1 MEEIRKNG
9 LKRLINRHR
18 DNVGKI
24 QSIVTDMVEV
34 GFDFATAEL
43 RDLSSSR
50 DNLHK
55 QAKSMAKKEASRLK
69 ITFRRNADYVETLE
83 HLNHAIRENA
93 QTLSRVLL
101 YHTQSPLEVGAYEVV
116 DGVVR
121 LSSRWLEEKEQEY
134 TILPT
139 DRREQ
144 TKRLVNNVRQ
154 AIGNSTHLS
163 PTTAFLARAFLHW
176 MMTADACA
184 GLTRTEISMRKR
196 KIMNLSKGIEV

>member
-1 MEEIRKNG
+1 MEEIKKNG
-9 LKRLINRHR
+9 LERVVNRHR

-24 QSIVTDMVEV
+24 QSIVTNMVEV

-50 DNLHK
+50 DKLHK
-55 QAKSMAKKEASRLK
+55 QAEAMAKKESSRLK

-93 QTLSRVLL
+93 QALSWVLL
-101 YHTQSPLEVGAYEVV
+101 YHTQTPLEVEAYEVT

-144 TKRLVNNVRQ
+144 AKRLVNNVRQ
-154 AIGNSTHLS
+154 AIEELN
-163 PTTAFLARAFLHW
+163 AFV
-176 MMTADACA
+176 ADNRFF
-184 GLTRTEISMRKR
+184 G
-196 KIMNLSKGIEV
+196 KGISSSDDDRRCLCWIDGNGDFHEETENYEFI

>member
-1 MEEIRKNG
+1 MEEIKKNG
-9 LKRLINRHR
+9 LERVINRHR

-24 QSIVTDMVEV
+24 QSIVTNMVEV

-55 QAKSMAKKEASRLK
+55 QAESMAKKEASRLK

-93 QTLSRVLL
+93 QALSRVLL
-101 YHTQSPLEVGAYEVV
+101 YHTQSPLEIEAYEVT

-121 LSSRWLEEKEQEY
+121 LSPRWIEEKEQEY
-134 TILPT
+134 TVLPT
-139 DRREQ
+139 ERREQ
-144 TKRLVNNVRQ
+144 AKRLVNNVRQ
-154 AIGNSTHLS
+154 AIEELN
-163 PTTAFLARAFLHW
+163 AFV
-176 MMTADACA
+176 ADNRFI
-184 GLTRTEISMRKR
+184 G
-196 KIMNLSKGIEV
+196 KGISSWDDDRRCLCWIDGNGDFHEEAENYEFI

>member
-1 MEEIRKNG
+1 MEEIKKNG
-9 LKRLINRHR
+9 LERVVNRHR

-24 QSIVTDMVEV
+24 QSIVTNMVEV

-50 DNLHK
+50 DKLHK
-55 QAKSMAKKEASRLK
+55 QAEAMAKKESSRLK

-93 QTLSRVLL
+93 QALSWVLL
-101 YHTQSPLEVGAYEVV
+101 YHTQTPLEVSAFEVT

-144 TKRLVNNVRQ
+144 AKRLVNNVRQ
-154 AIGNSTHLS
+154 AIEELN
-163 PTTAFLARAFLHW
+163 AFV
-176 MMTADACA
+176 ADNRFF
-184 GLTRTEISMRKR
+184 G
-196 KIMNLSKGIEV
+196 KGISSLDDDRRCLCWIDGSGDFHEETENYEFI